1 LNNFVASW
9 LEFEYGAT
17 SWWTSAYYIDWQHTQ
32 HEGHLFTGWRWENRF
47 RPFSPRSPIVPV
59 FYIEY
64 EHLNEAEKVIKEVVG
79 FDGKA
84 DLAEPNDVTRH
95 EREREVETKLILS
108 SQIKKWNVSENFIA
122 VKNVHEGR
130 WEFGYAAGVSHPL
143 SSERF
148 TAGLEMYGGLGE
160 WGAFTLG
167 GTSHYL
173 APVIRW
179 ELPSETI
186 IKFSPGWGI
195 TDESIDALYRFGVI
209 QEIDGVGKFFSRL
222 FGH

>member
-1 LNNFVASW
+1 
-9 LEFEYGAT
+9 
-17 SWWTSAYYIDWQHTQ
+17 
-32 HEGHLFTGWRWENRF
+32 
-47 RPFSPRSPIVPV
+47 
-59 FYIEY
+59 
-64 EHLNEAEKVIKEVVG
+64 
-79 FDGKA
+79 
-84 DLAEPNDVTRH
+84 
-95 EREREVETKLILS
+95 
-108 SQIKKWNVSENFIA
+108 
-122 VKNVHEGR
+122 
-130 WEFGYAAGVSHPL
+130 
-143 SSERF
+143 
-148 TAGLEMYGGLGE
+148 MYGGLGE